1 MKFQSITM
9 KNFMRYKGVNTITF
23 SCDDAKNVTVVLGD
37 NTVGK
42 TTIAQAFRW
51 CLYGAL
57 MVEGRKKQ
65 EDYQILNN
73 DVLLL
78 MDANARASASVDLVF
93 ENDTRRYH
101 VHREE
106 AYTRDF
112 PRLIARVAQKKLKM
126 WISEKDS
133 KEDEAEVEESKV
145 AELINELFPQNLS
158 HYFLFDGERWN
169 DVTVNGVRENIKES
183 VHILTGLSAYQAA
196 MRHLKEMGG
205 NSVIRQFEKKIK
217 GGGKIYDD
225 LEADRNRMEHEIE
238 KCSQQMKSIDVNIAN
253 YENKCREIEQYL
265 EENKNTEVLQ
275 AKYRQYQTVKSSQ
288 YDRVIANYK
297 LFVNEVSDKAYML
310 FARNMITASLAM
322 VKTVAGERRDI
333 PHMHQASID
342 YIIRS
347 GTCICGTPILPD
359 SKEFACLL
367 EQRNFLPPADI
378 GSLLGEFERRGDR
391 WQNRV
396 RDTREELAELAQK
409 VDDALRDYE
418 ETSNQLSVLEQ
429 KMDERV
435 DFAEKRRLL
444 RNYRDEIRK
453 LSGQRGNYEGKIE
466 SYRKQIELKEN
477 EMRSQ
482 EQQSAENK
490 KWRGRLELAEL
501 LYKKMK
507 QDFSVKEQKIFQE
520 LNEQIQDNFA
530 RMFNAKDKKV
540 MLTPQYEIQML
551 YQTDVGFREEKNL
564 SEGEK
569 IARNFAFIVTLMDY
583 SRQKK
588 AERMGLEDYES
599 DTLPLVLDGPFSKLG
614 DENIS
619 LISQVL
625 PSAAEQ
631 VIIFMLRKDWKY
643 TGLDDYVG
651 AAYEICKRPDQS
663 YASIQRKE

>member
-23 SCDDAKNVTVVLGD
+23 SCDDEKNVTVVLGD

-51 CLYGAL
+51 CLYGAI

-78 MDANARASASVDLVF
+78 MDANARASASVDLIF

-106 AYTRDF
+106 EYTRDF

-133 KEDEAEVEESKV
+133 KEDEAEVEEGKV

-225 LEADRNRMEHEIE
+225 LAADRNRMEREIE
-238 KCSQQMKSIDVNIAN
+238 KCSQQIKNIDVNIAN

-297 LFVNEVSDKAYML
+297 VFVNEFSDKAYML
-310 FARNMITASLAM
+310 FAKNMITASLDM
-322 VKTVAGERRDI
+322 VKNVAGERRDI
-333 PHMHQASID
+333 PHMHQSSID

-347 GTCICGTPILPD
+347 GTCICGTKILPD
-359 SKEFACLL
+359 SKEFECLL

-378 GSLLGEFERRGDR
+378 GSLLGEFERRGNR

-396 RDTREELAELAQK
+396 SGTGEELAELATK

-418 ETSNQLSVLEQ
+418 ETSNQLSVLEK

-435 DFAEKRRLL
+435 DFAEKRRFL

-453 LSGQRGNYEGKIE
+453 LSGQRGNYEGRID
-466 SYRKQIELKEN
+466 SYRKQIELKES

-482 EQQSAENK
+482 EQQSAENQ
-490 KWRGRLELAEL
+490 KWRERLELAEL

-520 LNEQIQDNFA
+520 LNEQIQDNFE

-540 MLTPQYEIQML
+540 MLTTQYEIQML

-588 AERMGLEDYES
+588 AERMGLEDHES

-619 LISQVL
+619 LISRVL
-625 PSAAEQ
+625 PAAAEQ